1 MPSPTPDFR
10 LDGYKAV
17 NPHVDR
23 AFWLH
28 IASNEYDL
36 TLLAKHHRDDGR
48 HSHYVLHDRTATWG
62 IPGEPQLIALHLQ
75 RDPAARTFRFEH
87 ATLPLPAMAQSWLI
101 ARGCPTDSIRRLPDG
116 MGTTPADDTTRALE
130 ERLMGDGDHFALL
143 SSYTDDTSAS
153 PQITVLLR
161 AVDEAGPLPFRVL
174 LEEIDLTD
182 FTHTLREGGFAT
194 FGEATSWWENHWQG
208 QAVPLPPAPPSA
220 VRTAAPGLPPQPP
233 TAPLPG
239 RAR

>member
-17 NPHVDR
+17 NPQVDE
-23 AFWLH
+23 AFRLH

-36 TLLAKHHRDDGR
+36 VSLADHHSDDGR
-48 HSHYVLHDRTATWG
+48 HSHYVLHDKSATWG

-75 RDPAARTFRFEH
+75 RTPAAGTFRFEH

-101 ARGCPTDSIRRLPDG
+101 ARGCPPDGIRLPDG
-116 MGTTPADDTTRALE
+116 TGTTPADDTTRALE
-130 ERLMGDGDHFALL
+130 ERLLGDGDHFALL
-143 SSYTDDTSAS
+143 TSYTDDTSAT

-161 AVDEAGPLPFRVL
+161 ALDEAEPLPFRVL
-174 LEEIDLTD
+174 LQEVDLD
-182 FTHTLREGGFAT
+182 GFTHTLREGGFTT
-194 FGEATSWWENHWQG
+194 FDEATHWWENHWQG
-208 QAVPLPPAPPSA
+208 HTVPLPPTPPSA
-220 VRTAAPGLPPQPP
+220 PRTAAPGLPPQPP
-233 TAPLPG
+233 TAPLPR